1 VEATKVELEQV
12 YTELRQKIDQ
22 MKKAERLS
30 AVGQL
35 AASLAHE
42 IRNPLASIS
51 GAAGILKR
59 GHASAANTDECLGI
73 LEKESQRLNNC

>member
-1 VEATKVELEQV
+1 MIAGFLSDRERVQRRRVEATKVELEHV

-22 MKKAERLS
+22 MKKTERLS
-30 AVGQL
+30 AAGQL

-59 GHASAANTDECLGI
+59 GHASAA
-73 LEKESQRLNNC
+73 ESG